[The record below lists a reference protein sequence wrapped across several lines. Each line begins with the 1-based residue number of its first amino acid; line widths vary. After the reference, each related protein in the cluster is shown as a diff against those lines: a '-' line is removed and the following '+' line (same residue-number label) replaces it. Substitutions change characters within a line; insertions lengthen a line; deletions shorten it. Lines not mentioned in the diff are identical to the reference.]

1 MKQSEC
7 QRARESVSRR
17 EECFN
22 SEMDWCLQA
31 ATYPNSEHDTGFTL
45 PPTPKQF
52 KPCSRWMTSPFV
64 YEVSPL
70 FLVPATQNQLMPM
83 SELHLNPS
91 SLNPCSYDLRR
102 FCSKSEVGP

>member
-31 ATYPNSEHDTGFTL
+31 ATYPNSEHDTGFH
-45 PPTPKQF
+45 
-52 KPCSRWMTSPFV
+52 
-64 YEVSPL
+64 
-70 FLVPATQNQLMPM
+70 PA
-83 SELHLNPS
+83 
-91 SLNPCSYDLRR
+91 SYTKAIQAM
-102 FCSKSEVGP
+102 FPVGD